1 MLAVLLALASAAGFG
16 GSDYAAGLAAR
27 RASVIRITIL
37 AEAVS
42 VVFLIL
48 VLPLAGLRA
57 PSLASLGWGAA
68 GGLSGGLGALALY
81 AGFRHAAFSVVGPL
95 SAIGAAGFSVLA
107 GLLLGERPG
116 MLAMIGVALALPAI
130 VGVSASPGSAGPGSA
145 SPGSASPGSAS
156 PGSGSPGKFSAGPAG
171 PDAEGS
177 GQAGAAR
184 SAPHAGAVTLG
195 RGAGGWF
202 RGAVHRAQPGGCRQR
217 TVASRRGS
225 GRCAHRGGGPGRGD
239 RTSPATA
246 QTSQVAGHTDRS
258 GRRGRDDPVFLR
270 DARWPAGG
278 DRCADVAVPGGDH
291 RARPG
296 VPRRAA
302 HRDQA
307 GWALP
312 GGRLGGADCHR
323 RVCLTGPGRDSP
335 GRGGVPRIPR

>member
-81 AGFRHAAFSVVGPL
+81 AGFRHAAFSVGGPL

-116 MLAMIGVALALPAI
+116 MLAMIRIALALPAI

-177 GQAGAAR
+177 GQAGPAR
-184 SAPHAGAVTLG
+184 SGHHAAGVTWGLAAGAGFAVLFIALNRAGAGSGLWPVAAAQVAALIAVAVLGAATGQALLPPKRARWLATLTGLAGAAGTILYFYATHAGLLAVT
-195 RGAGGWF
+195 
-202 RGAVHRAQPGGCRQR
+202 AVL
-217 TVASRRGS
+217 
-225 GRCAHRGGGPGRGD
+225 
-239 RTSPATA
+239 TSLYPAVTIVLA
-246 QTSQVAGHTDRS
+246 R
-258 GRRGRDDPVFLR
+258 VFLGER
-270 DARWPAGG
+270 LTPIRLAGF
-278 DRCADVAVPGGDH
+278 CL
-291 RARPG
+291 
-296 VPRRAA
+296 AA
-302 HRDQA
+302 ASVGLIAIA
-307 GWALP
+307 GSA
-312 GGRLGGADCHR
+312 
-323 RVCLTGPGRDSP
+323 
-335 GRGGVPRIPR
+335 

>member
-116 MLAMIGVALALPAI
+116 MLAMIGIALALPAI

-177 GQAGAAR
+177 GQAGPAR
-184 SAPHAGAVTLG
+184 SAHHAAGVTWGLAAGAGFAVLFIALNRAGAGSGLWPVAAAQVAALIAVAVLGAATGQALLPPKRARWLATLTGLAGAAGTILYFYATHAGLLAVT
-195 RGAGGWF
+195 
-202 RGAVHRAQPGGCRQR
+202 AVL
-217 TVASRRGS
+217 
-225 GRCAHRGGGPGRGD
+225 
-239 RTSPATA
+239 TSLYPAVTIVLA
-246 QTSQVAGHTDRS
+246 R
-258 GRRGRDDPVFLR
+258 VFLGER
-270 DARWPAGG
+270 LTAIRLAGL
-278 DRCADVAVPGGDH
+278 CL
-291 RARPG
+291 
-296 VPRRAA
+296 AA
-302 HRDQA
+302 ASVGLIAIA
-307 GWALP
+307 GSA
-312 GGRLGGADCHR
+312 
-323 RVCLTGPGRDSP
+323 
-335 GRGGVPRIPR
+335 

>member
-116 MLAMIGVALALPAI
+116 MLAMVGIALALPAI
-130 VGVSASPGSAGPGSA
+130 VGVSASPGSAG
-145 SPGSASPGSAS
+145 PGSASPGSAS

-177 GQAGAAR
+177 GQAGPAR
-184 SAPHAGAVTLG
+184 SAHHAAGVTWGLAAGAGFAVLFIALNRAGAGSGLWPVAAAQVAALIAVAVLGAATGQALLPPKRARWLATLTGLAGAAGTILYFYATHAGLLAVT
-195 RGAGGWF
+195 
-202 RGAVHRAQPGGCRQR
+202 AVL
-217 TVASRRGS
+217 
-225 GRCAHRGGGPGRGD
+225 
-239 RTSPATA
+239 TSLYPAVTIVLA
-246 QTSQVAGHTDRS
+246 R
-258 GRRGRDDPVFLR
+258 VFLGER
-270 DARWPAGG
+270 LTAIRLAGL
-278 DRCADVAVPGGDH
+278 CL
-291 RARPG
+291 
-296 VPRRAA
+296 AA
-302 HRDQA
+302 ASVGLIAIA
-307 GWALP
+307 GSA
-312 GGRLGGADCHR
+312 
-323 RVCLTGPGRDSP
+323 
-335 GRGGVPRIPR
+335 

>member
-116 MLAMIGVALALPAI
+116 MLAMIGIALALPAI
-130 VGVSASPGSAGPGSA
+130 VGVSASPGSAG
-145 SPGSASPGSAS
+145 PGSASPGSAS

-177 GQAGAAR
+177 GQAGPAR
-184 SAPHAGAVTLG
+184 SAHHAAGVTWGLAAGAGFAVLFIALNRAGAGSGLWPVAAAQVAALIAVAVLGAATGQALLPPKRARWLATLTGLAGAAGTILYFYATHAGLLAVT
-195 RGAGGWF
+195 
-202 RGAVHRAQPGGCRQR
+202 AVL
-217 TVASRRGS
+217 
-225 GRCAHRGGGPGRGD
+225 
-239 RTSPATA
+239 TSLYPAVTIVLA
-246 QTSQVAGHTDRS
+246 R
-258 GRRGRDDPVFLR
+258 VFLGER
-270 DARWPAGG
+270 LTAIRLAGL
-278 DRCADVAVPGGDH
+278 CL
-291 RARPG
+291 
-296 VPRRAA
+296 AA
-302 HRDQA
+302 ASVGLIAIA
-307 GWALP
+307 GSA
-312 GGRLGGADCHR
+312 
-323 RVCLTGPGRDSP
+323 
-335 GRGGVPRIPR
+335 